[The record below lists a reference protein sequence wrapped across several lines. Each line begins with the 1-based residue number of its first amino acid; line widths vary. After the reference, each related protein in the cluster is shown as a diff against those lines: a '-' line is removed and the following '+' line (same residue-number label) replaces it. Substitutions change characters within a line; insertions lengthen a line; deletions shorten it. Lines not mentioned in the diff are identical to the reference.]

1 MNCLLARVK
10 DRKEKYRKVI
20 TRDFSFY
27 ECPENLSNNH
37 EYTPSYKLEND
48 EWYSISDFSKK
59 EFCNE
64 FINNELDTT
73 AYRVLDKAELCD
85 IIYLC
90 AKQDDIWYFQR
101 VFKHSVLEKKR
112 AVFLGDEITVK
123 KNLKQIILSDIADAM
138 YIINDDKLYF
148 RKLETIAPIFR
159 GIDSLYREATNDE
172 ISGFLEEP
180 FIQVGEEYGVEKVGK
195 ANRQRIAMVI
205 ENFNHLEQEQKSEI
219 FLYTNQYYPQ
229 LEFDGT
235 VFTIRGEDDMKYLLY
250 GLEQRYYT
258 TPATNEKRIAN
269 SVRSIPEN
277 K

>member
-1 MNCLLARVK
+1 MNYLLARVK

-20 TRDFSFY
+20 TMDSSFY

-48 EWYSISDFSKK
+48 EWHSISDFSKK

-73 AYRVLDKAELCD
+73 AYKVLDKAELCD
-85 IIYLC
+85 VIYLC
-90 AKQDDIWYFQR
+90 ALQDDICYFQR

-112 AVFLGDEITVK
+112 AISLGDEITVK
-123 KNLKQIILSDIADAM
+123 KNLKQIVLSDIADAM

-172 ISGFLEEP
+172 ISEFLEEP
-180 FIQVGEEYGVEKVGK
+180 FIQVGEEYSVEKVGK

-219 FLYTNQYYPQ
+219 FQYINRHYPQ

-269 SVRSIPEN
+269 SVRIIPEN

>member
-1 MNCLLARVK
+1 MNYLLARVK

-20 TRDFSFY
+20 TMDSSFY

-73 AYRVLDKAELCD
+73 AYKVLDKAELCD
-85 IIYLC
+85 VIYLC
-90 AKQDDIWYFQR
+90 ALQDDICYFQR

-112 AVFLGDEITVK
+112 AISLGDEITVK
-123 KNLKQIILSDIADAM
+123 KNLKQIVLSDIADAM

-148 RKLETIAPIFR
+148 RKLETIAPRFR

-172 ISGFLEEP
+172 ISEFLEEP
-180 FIQVGEEYGVEKVGK
+180 FIQVGEEYSVEKVGK

-219 FLYTNQYYPQ
+219 FQYINRHYPQ

-269 SVRSIPEN
+269 SVRIIPEN

>member
-1 MNCLLARVK
+1 MNYLLARVK

-20 TRDFSFY
+20 TMDSSFY

-73 AYRVLDKAELCD
+73 AYKVLDKAELCD
-85 IIYLC
+85 VIYLC
-90 AKQDDIWYFQR
+90 ALQDDICYFQR

-112 AVFLGDEITVK
+112 AISLGDEITVK
-123 KNLKQIILSDIADAM
+123 KNLKQIVLSDIADAM

-172 ISGFLEEP
+172 ISEFLEEP
-180 FIQVGEEYGVEKVGK
+180 FIQVGEEYSVEKVGK

-219 FLYTNQYYPQ
+219 FQYINRHYPQ

-269 SVRSIPEN
+269 SVRIIPEN

>member
-1 MNCLLARVK
+1 M
-10 DRKEKYRKVI
+10 DS
-20 TRDFSFY
+20 SFY

-73 AYRVLDKAELCD
+73 AYKVLDKAELCD
-85 IIYLC
+85 VIYLC
-90 AKQDDIWYFQR
+90 ALQDDICYFQR

-112 AVFLGDEITVK
+112 AIFLGDEITVK
-123 KNLKQIILSDIADAM
+123 KNLKQIVLSDIADAM

-172 ISGFLEEP
+172 ISEFLEEP
-180 FIQVGEEYGVEKVGK
+180 FIQVGEEYSVEKVGK

-205 ENFNHLEQEQKSEI
+205 ENFNHLEQEQKSKI
-219 FLYTNQYYPQ
+219 FQYINRYYPQ

>member
-1 MNCLLARVK
+1 MNYLLARVK

-20 TRDFSFY
+20 TMDSSFY

-73 AYRVLDKAELCD
+73 AYKVLDKAELCD
-85 IIYLC
+85 VIYLC
-90 AKQDDIWYFQR
+90 ALQDDICYFQR
-101 VFKHSVLEKKR
+101 VFKHSILEKKR
-112 AVFLGDEITVK
+112 AISLGDEITVK
-123 KNLKQIILSDIADAM
+123 KNLKQIVLSDIADAM

-172 ISGFLEEP
+172 ISEFLEEP
-180 FIQVGEEYGVEKVGK
+180 FIQVGEEYSVEKVGK

-219 FLYTNQYYPQ
+219 FQYINRHYPQ

-269 SVRSIPEN
+269 SVRIIPEN